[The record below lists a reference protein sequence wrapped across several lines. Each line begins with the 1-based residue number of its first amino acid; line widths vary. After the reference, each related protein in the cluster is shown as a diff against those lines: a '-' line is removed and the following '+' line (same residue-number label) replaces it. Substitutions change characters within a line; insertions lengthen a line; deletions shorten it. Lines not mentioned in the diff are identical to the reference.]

1 MPRAH
6 RSSLKAGLL
15 LGIASLFLGGSN
27 CGQTKLATVL
37 PADAQVDT
45 FTQAAIPQVDILWV
59 VDNSPSMVT
68 KQQELVK
75 NFQTF
80 FSALQSAGV
89 DYHLALASTD
99 VTPAAAGQLINA
111 PGQPAVITTSTPDGA
126 AAFEANVGAIGT
138 GSGYPE
144 GLNAARDVLMFDPP
158 DFIRPTAYL
167 FLIFVSDSDDNSEPG
182 DPLYFYRY
190 FAGFKG
196 KGNNAMVLAGSIAG
210 IVNGQA
216 AGCFAPP
223 DIEAIAATRY
233 LALMQMMNGQT
244 GSICDADFTQTL
256 VSLGVEAVGLQRTFN
271 LSELP
276 DPTTIE
282 VKISYPCGTA
292 TDLLNTVCSGSQTST
307 CTHGGPTTESIS
319 CTMKQDTTS
328 NGTGNGWVYQSST
341 NSIVFDGE
349 GVPPKGA
356 VIEIIYYQPG
366 KKPH

>member
-1 MPRAH
+1 MLRVNRLGATATT
-6 RSSLKAGLL
+6 LAMICAAGCQP
-15 LGIASLFLGGSN
+15 STF
-27 CGQTKLATVL
+27 KTVL

-68 KQQELVK
+68 KQQELVN

-80 FSALQSAGV
+80 FTALQSAGV

-126 AAFEANVGAIGT
+126 AAFEANVGAIGM

-144 GLNAARDVLMFDPP
+144 GLNAARDVLMLDPP

-182 DPLYFYRY
+182 DPLFFYRY
-190 FAGFKG
+190 FGGFKG
-196 KGNNAMVLAGSIAG
+196 KGNNAMVLAGAIAG

-216 AGCFAPP
+216 EGCFAPP
-223 DIEAIAATRY
+223 DIEAVPATRY

-271 LSELP
+271 LSETP
-276 DPTTIE
+276 DPTTIT
-282 VKISYPCGTA
+282 VKISYPCGTPSV
-292 TDLLNTVCSGSQTST
+292 LLNTVCSGAQDST
-307 CTHGGPTTESIS
+307 CVGSGTSSESIS

-328 NGTGNGWVYQSST
+328 NQTGNGWVYQAST

-349 GVPPKGA
+349 GVPPKGS

-366 KKPH
+366 KKPN